1 MTPGWLITNRGG
13 TRLRLAREWNLEV
26 SSSGLAQSSR
36 GCHMWA
42 LNTALPTPHRAAV
55 LLGLGGPHSNHHC
68 PLCSLVLLNPLVGCI
83 KYISQFLTKICL
95 CGIMATQKSILK
107 YQACQSTCFAL
118 KTFNGLISWR
128 DEKSQ
133 SMWSIQPLWT
143 HDWPSWLLQLIAT
156 SALHVGEICN
166 KLSQIQWNARLS
178 EPACCRG

>member
-26 SSSGLAQSSR
+26 SSSGLAKSSR

-68 PLCSLVLLNPLVGCI
+68 PICSLVWLNTLVGII
-83 KYISQFLTKICL
+83 KYFQQSLVIEIFWQKISL
-95 CGIMATQKSILK
+95 CGITATEKSILR

-133 SMWSIQPLWT
+133 SMRSIQLLWT
-143 HDWPSWLLQLIAT
+143 HDWPS
-156 SALHVGEICN
+156 
-166 KLSQIQWNARLS
+166 RL
-178 EPACCRG
+178 

>member
-1 MTPGWLITNRGG
+1 
-13 TRLRLAREWNLEV
+13 
-26 SSSGLAQSSR
+26 
-36 GCHMWA
+36 MWA

-83 KYISQFLTKICL
+83 KYFQLSCLVIEIFDKKICL

-107 YQACQSTCFAL
+107 YQACQSTFFAL

-133 SMWSIQPLWT
+133 SMRSIQLLWT
-143 HDWPSWLLQLIAT
+143 HDWPIPLLQLIVT
-156 SALHVGEICN
+156 SALLVHAGEICN
-166 KLSQIQWNARLS
+166 KLSQIQ
-178 EPACCRG
+178 